1 MKSTNQPAKPRP
13 GSADFADAWP
23 GVVMIIVASAAIL
36 LTIFGVASRSPVLWG
51 PTVLLIVVAAL
62 AYTAAAKQR
71 HRRKGQTAASER
83 EQRLEHE
90 VAELR
95 ARVETLERIVTDD
108 GYDLKRELANLEAE
122 RA

>member
-1 MKSTNQPAKPRP
+1 MKDTKQPRNQMTA
-13 GSADFADAWP
+13 GDFADSWP
-23 GVVMIIVASAAIL
+23 GVVMIVVAAAAIML
-36 LTIFGVASRSPVLWG
+36 IIFSVASRSAVLWA

-62 AYTAAAKQR
+62 SYTAAKQR
-71 HRRKGQTAASER
+71 RRKGQAASSER
-83 EQRLEHE
+83 EQRLEQE

-95 ARVETLERIVTDD
+95 VRVETLERIVTDD

>member
-1 MKSTNQPAKPRP
+1 MKDTKQPRNQMTA
-13 GSADFADAWP
+13 GDFADSWP
-23 GVVMIIVASAAIL
+23 GVVMIVVAAAAIML
-36 LTIFGVASRSPVLWG
+36 IIFSVASRSAVLWA

-62 AYTAAAKQR
+62 SYTAAKQR
-71 HRRKGQTAASER
+71 RRRKGQSVHSEH
-83 EQRLEHE
+83 EQRLEQE

-122 RA
+122 QA

>member
-1 MKSTNQPAKPRP
+1 MKTTNQPAKRP
-13 GSADFADAWP
+13 GASDFADAWP

-36 LTIFGVASRSPVLWG
+36 LTIFGVASRSAVLWG

-71 HRRKGQTAASER
+71 RRRRGQAASSER
-83 EQRLEHE
+83 EQRLEQE

-122 RA
+122 QA